1 MYVIKC
7 RSFRERGRPKRY
19 DEGGLIWDS
28 LGSVVKTAEA
38 NAIPPMT
45 AAEKMKRGRPKKAA
59 SNGGNFFDT
68 IESIGRS
75 VAPFAADIGREVVLP
90 VAKNVGRCFKFLSNR
105 K

>member
-45 AAEKMKRGRPKKAA
+45 AAGLDEQKMKRGRPKKAA

-68 IESIGRS
+68 
-75 VAPFAADIGREVVLP
+75 
-90 VAKNVGRCFKFLSNR
+90 N
-105 K
+105 